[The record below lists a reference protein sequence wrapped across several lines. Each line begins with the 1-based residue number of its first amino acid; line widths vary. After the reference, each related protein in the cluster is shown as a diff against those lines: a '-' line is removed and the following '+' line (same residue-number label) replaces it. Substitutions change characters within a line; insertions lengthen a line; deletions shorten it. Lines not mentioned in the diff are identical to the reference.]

1 MITRRIFLKNSGLAL
16 VGMGAV
22 PSFVFRT
29 VLAAPGD
36 DRRKKVLITVFQRGG
51 MDGLNSGEKQRRK
64 NSGAFRREGVL
75 LKSSD
80 HRHSGSSS
88 KRESA
93 LDLNGFFGLHPALK
107 PLHGLYQR
115 QELAIIH
122 AAGSPHSTR
131 SHFDAQDFMESA
143 APGAK
148 NTSDGW
154 LNRYLQHNP
163 DPEATS
169 FRSVAM
175 GTTLPRSLKGEAPT
189 IALGNIDSFD
199 LRAGSLQQQ
208 ARSAYQTLYD
218 QETNSLLSGTA
229 QEMFQA
235 IDFLKEANPAQYRPA
250 EGVDYPRGRFG
261 QSLRQVAQLI
271 KADIGLEVAFLDIN
285 GWDHHV
291 NEGSITGQLSNRLRE
306 FSQGLAALYRDLGDR
321 MEDVLILTMSE
332 FGRTVR
338 ENGNAGTDH
347 GHANVMFALGGPVKG
362 GRIYG
367 QWPGLASEQLYE
379 GRDLALTTDF
389 RDVFSEVL
397 VRHLGCSNTDPI
409 FPDFQV
415 DAKRFKGML

>member
-36 DRRKKVLITVFQRGG
+36 ERRKKVLITVFQRGG
-51 MDGLNSGEKQRRK
+51 MDGLNTVVPFGEK
-64 NSGAFRREGVL
+64 GYY
-75 LKSSD
+75 SS
-80 HRHSGSSS
+80 RPTIAIPAPSS

-250 EGVDYPRGRFG
+250 EGVEYPRGRFG

-291 NEGSITGQLSNRLRE
+291 NEGGITGQLNNRLRE
-306 FSQGLAALYRDLGDR
+306 FSQGLAALYRDLGNR

-362 GRIYG
+362 GKIYG
-367 QWPGLASEQLYE
+367 QWPGLATEQLYE

-415 DAKRFKGML
+415 DANRFKGML

>member
-36 DRRKKVLITVFQRGG
+36 DQRKKILITVFQRGG
-51 MDGLNSGEKQRRK
+51 VDGLNTVVPFGEK
-64 NSGAFRREGVL
+64 GYY
-75 LKSSD
+75 SS
-80 HRHSGSSS
+80 RPTIAIPAPSS

-107 PLHGLYQR
+107 PLHGLYKR
-115 QELAIIH
+115 QQLAIIH

-208 ARSAYQTLYD
+208 ARSTYETLYD

-250 EGVDYPRGRFG
+250 AGVQYPRGRFS

-271 KADIGLEVAFLDIN
+271 KADIGLEVAFLDIG

-291 NEGSITGQLSNRLRE
+291 NEGGITGQLSNRLRE
-306 FSQGLAALYRDLGDR
+306 FSQGLAALHQDLGDR

-347 GHANVMFALGGPVKG
+347 GHANVMFALGGSVKG

-415 DAKRFKGML
+415 DANRFKGML

>member
-1 MITRRIFLKNSGLAL
+1 
-16 VGMGAV
+16 
-22 PSFVFRT
+22 
-29 VLAAPGD
+29 
-36 DRRKKVLITVFQRGG
+36 
-51 MDGLNSGEKQRRK
+51 
-64 NSGAFRREGVL
+64 
-75 LKSSD
+75 
-80 HRHSGSSS
+80 
-88 KRESA
+88 
-93 LDLNGFFGLHPALK
+93 
-107 PLHGLYQR
+107 
-115 QELAIIH
+115 
-122 AAGSPHSTR
+122 
-131 SHFDAQDFMESA
+131 MESA

-199 LRAGSLQQQ
+199 LRAGSLQKQ

-250 EGVDYPRGRFG
+250 EGVEYPRGRFG

-362 GRIYG
+362 GKIYG
-367 QWPGLASEQLYE
+367 QWPGLATEQLYE

-389 RDVFSEVL
+389 RDVILRSAGSPSRLFPIQTPSS
-397 VRHLGCSNTDPI
+397 RISRSMQNDSRGC
-409 FPDFQV
+409 FRG
-415 DAKRFKGML
+415 A

>member
-1 MITRRIFLKNSGLAL
+1 MLRILWNR
-16 VGMGAV
+16 
-22 PSFVFRT
+22 P
-29 VLAAPGD
+29 
-36 DRRKKVLITVFQRGG
+36 
-51 MDGLNSGEKQRRK
+51 
-64 NSGAFRREGVL
+64 
-75 LKSSD
+75 
-80 HRHSGSSS
+80 
-88 KRESA
+88 
-93 LDLNGFFGLHPALK
+93 
-107 PLHGLYQR
+107 
-115 QELAIIH
+115 
-122 AAGSPHSTR
+122 
-131 SHFDAQDFMESA
+131 

-175 GTTLPRSLKGEAPT
+175 GTTLPRSLKGEASA
-189 IALGNIDSFD
+189 IALGNIESFD

-208 ARSAYQTLYD
+208 ARSAYETLYD

-235 IDFLKEANPAQYRPA
+235 IDLLKKANPAQYRPA
-250 EGVDYPRGRFG
+250 AGVQYPAGRFS
-261 QSLRQVAQLI
+261 QSLRQIAQLI
-271 KADIGLEVAFLDIN
+271 KADIGLEVAFLDIG
-285 GWDHHV
+285 GWDHHI
-291 NEGSITGQLSNRLRE
+291 NEGGVTGQLSNQLRE
-306 FSQGLAALYRDLGDR
+306 LSQGLGALYRDLGDR

-332 FGRTVR
+332 FGRTVE

-367 QWPGLASEQLYE
+367 RWPGLASEQLYE

-389 RDVFSEVL
+389 RDVFAEVL
-397 VRHLGCSNTDPI
+397 VRHLGCSNTDAI

-415 DAKRFKGML
+415 DSKRFKGML